1 MRCQRDLGVICMEH
15 GRKSSIR
22 VIHTTKRDRGVF
34 GRQNEHEDRGG
45 PIEGVNVNLEDL
57 S

>member
-1 MRCQRDLGVICMEH
+1 MEH